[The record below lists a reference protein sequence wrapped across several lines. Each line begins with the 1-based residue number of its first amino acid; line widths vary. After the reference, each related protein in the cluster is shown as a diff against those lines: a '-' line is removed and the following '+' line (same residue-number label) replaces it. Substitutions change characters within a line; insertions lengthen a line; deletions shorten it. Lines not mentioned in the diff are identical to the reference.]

1 MAPNPALAR
10 WLHRRAVVPLVVL
23 LLALVTM
30 VVVAPASP
38 AAAAAGGWPAY
49 LFGPLHGSDNAAATT
64 ITPSNASTLGVDWT
78 WSPPPPTQ
86 AGQPPNALY
95 ASPTVGGGRVYIGAD
110 TGVFYALH
118 EGTGTVAWHRFLGFD
133 SARSCP
139 YARGVISTA
148 ALGTDPA
155 TGTRAVYVG
164 GGDGYLYA
172 LRASD
177 GKIIWRAHVVQTGT
191 TTQNA
196 GYLWSSP
203 LVIGGRVYMGVSS
216 DCDVPLIRGGLKVFS
231 QRTGRFLHT
240 YWAVPRGTVGGSV
253 WTSPASDGRS
263 VWITTGNAD
272 PAASQPGDSFSMVRL
287 APSTLS
293 RLQKWTVPNLAGTD
307 LDWGSSPTLFS
318 ARVGG
323 VATPMVGAC
332 NKNGVFYAFR
342 ANHLYAG
349 PLWSRQIGTAPGPHR
364 GMCLG
369 AAVWDQADHRLIVG
383 SNLTTVSGTS
393 SPGAV
398 RALSPATGHVAWE
411 TGTPAGP
418 IQGSPSSD
426 GGGVVAAAT
435 FDLQTNQNVLY
446 LLNGS
451 SGDVVGTKTIGSP
464 EFAQPVFADDHLFV
478 ATVDAGLTAFMAP

>member
-1 MAPNPALAR
+1 MAEAERSLALLPNPGLARTALEAARAQALAA
-10 WLHRRAVVPLVVL
+10 RRRDSEARAALDRLARDAEARGQRLAAIGVEEDAWRKRREGATVQRTNGVVSKER
-23 LLALVTM
+23 VT
-30 VVVAPASP
+30 ASWQP
-38 AAAAAGGWPAY
+38 RY
-49 LFGPLHGSDNAAATT
+49 
-64 ITPSNASTLGVDWT
+64 GVDERI
-78 WSPPPPTQ
+78 
-86 AGQPPNALY
+86 Y
-95 ASPTVGGGRVYIGAD
+95 AFGLAQYEHD
-110 TGVFYALH
+110 
-118 EGTGTVAWHRFLGFD
+118 RFLGFD

-349 PLWSRQIGTAPGPHR
+349 PLWSRQIGTAPGLHR

-383 SNLTTVSGTS
+383 SNLTTISGTS

-398 RALSPATGHVAWE
+398 RALAPATGHVVWE

-478 ATVDAGLTAFMAP
+478 ATVDAGLTAFLAP